1 MGQDWQQSERF
12 MRVERSEPNREA
24 IMNLSPEDFDRLYSL
39 LYAGGF
45 FVIFFLASIRGGQ
58 R

>member
-12 MRVERSEPNREA
+12 MWVERSESNREMN
-24 IMNLSPEDFDRLYSL
+24 MNLSPDDFDRLYSL
-39 LYAGGF
+39 LYVAGYL
-45 FVIFFLASIRGGQ
+45 VVFLLAAIRGGQ

>member
-12 MRVERSEPNREA
+12 MWVERSELNRETN
-24 IMNLSPEDFDRLYSL
+24 MSPDPQDFDRLYSL
-39 LYAGGF
+39 LYVGGF
-45 FVIFFLASIRGGQ
+45 FVIFFLAAIRGGQ